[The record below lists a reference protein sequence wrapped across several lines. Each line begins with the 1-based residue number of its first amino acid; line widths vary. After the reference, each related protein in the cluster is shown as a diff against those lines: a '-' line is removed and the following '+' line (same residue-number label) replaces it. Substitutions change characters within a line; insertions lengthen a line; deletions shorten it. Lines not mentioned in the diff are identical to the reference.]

1 MGLNLSEVFDPQ
13 FGGASSIV
21 GELYFMLTM
30 VIFLAIGGHLEMI
43 RGFRASFDALPLLSL
58 GVDQSLF
65 DLLIKLFTGAASFA
79 IQLAAPVLVTMV
91 VVDLALGFIGKT
103 IPQFNVMSAG
113 LTIRSLVGMM
123 VLVMSVGLASR
134 VMRQELASSLELVT
148 RGFSGVLTK

>member
-1 MGLNLSEVFDPQ
+1 
-13 FGGASSIV
+13 
-21 GELYFMLTM
+21 
-30 VIFLAIGGHLEMI
+30 
-43 RGFRASFDALPLLSL
+43 
-58 GVDQSLF
+58 
-65 DLLIKLFTGAASFA
+65 
-79 IQLAAPVLVTMV
+79 MV

-123 VLVMSVGLASR
+123 VLVVSVGLASR